1 MDPVQMHHSFI
12 NTVTKHDLGHS
23 SKIPFFR
30 IGSIIK
36 AKDLSLRYGPMKY

>member
-23 SKIPFFR
+23 SKILFF
-30 IGSIIK
+30 G
-36 AKDLSLRYGPMKY
+36 